1 MTRIH
6 KNYYEIY
13 VSFIIIVTETGYVR
27 YKIERVVTPD
37 LQLARQT
44 ENIFFLRAAT
54 LSLIRSGVERP
65 ELHAPPRVD
74 RHWHPINLFILVTFT
89 CALNHDCRRTADTR
103 FVFERS

>member
-13 VSFIIIVTETGYVR
+13 VSFIIIVTGTGYVR

-44 ENIFFLRAAT
+44 ENIFCPRRDAVAHPQRRRAARIT
-54 LSLIRSGVERP
+54 RAAAGRP
-65 ELHAPPRVD
+65 TPAPY
-74 RHWHPINLFILVTFT
+74 
-89 CALNHDCRRTADTR
+89 
-103 FVFERS
+103 